1 MSDPFLSSEEYS
13 ERAHELY
20 SQGAFDE
27 AVDVLRDGLS
37 VYPFAAELHVGL
49 GYARLAREEYAWAR
63 ASFERALGLH
73 PGQEDALAG
82 LAETLLKFGERA
94 RALRCYDQ
102 ILALG
107 FREDHDLMIQ
117 IGRALFREGMFG
129 HARGFFEI
137 CATHHPDSSEAA
149 ASVGYAA
156 HRLGDEGSALYW
168 LRRALDLDATHS
180 EARIYLGNVL
190 YDRGEYEA
198 ALVHFERTEPHE
210 HTDELAIW
218 RIVELKKSIYRLP
231 TGDPELVPWRERLE
245 ELEGQLEP
253 VDHLL
258 SEVESVQPDGSARDP
273 TQLELF
279 GTLLVELRGM
289 QQRRSSDETHRVR
302 TTRGITYAGTW
313 DEIVLQMKMDDRD
326 WSEISVSDYMEQIAR
341 RNRTESGVIIP
352 AGDAES
358 FVRGSARAG
367 LLRILR

>member
-1 MSDPFLSSEEYS
+1 MSDPFLGSEEYG

-20 SQGAFDE
+20 NQGQYEE
-27 AVDVLRDGLS
+27 AVEVLREGLS
-37 VYPFAAELHVGL
+37 RYPSAAELHIGL

-63 ASFERALGLH
+63 AAFERALGLH

-82 LAETLLKFGERA
+82 LAETLLKFGERTQ
-94 RALRCYDQ
+94 ALRCYDE

-137 CATHHPDSSEAA
+137 CATHHPESSEAA
-149 ASVGYAA
+149 ASLGYAA
-156 HRLGDEGSALYW
+156 HRLGDEGNALLW

-231 TGDPELVPWRERLE
+231 VGDPELVPWRERLE
-245 ELEGQLEP
+245 ELEGDLEVVDQL
-253 VDHLL
+253 LA
-258 SEVESVQPDGSARDP
+258 EVEAIQPDGTVRDP

-279 GTLLVELRGM
+279 GTLLVELQGM
-289 QQRRSSDETHRVR
+289 QQRRSTEMHRVR
-302 TTRGITYAGTW
+302 TTRGVTYAGTW
-313 DEIVLQMKMDDRD
+313 EEIVLQMKMDDRH
-326 WSEISVSDYMEQIAR
+326 WSEVSLSDYMEQVAR
-341 RNRTESGVIIP
+341 KSRAETGMLIP
-352 AGDAES
+352 ATDAEA
-358 FVRGSARAG
+358 FVRGSALAG

>member
-1 MSDPFLSSEEYS
+1 MSDPFLGSEEYS

-20 SQGAFDE
+20 NQGQYDE
-27 AVDVLRDGLS
+27 AVEVLREGLAR
-37 VYPFAAELHVGL
+37 YPSAAELHIGM

-63 ASFERALGLH
+63 AAFERALGLH

-94 RALRCYDQ
+94 QALRCYDE

-137 CATHHPDSSEAA
+137 CVAHHPQSSEAA
-149 ASVGYAA
+149 ASLGYAA
-156 HRLGDEGSALYW
+156 HRLGDEGNALYW
-168 LRRALDLDATHS
+168 LRRALDLDASHS
-180 EARIYLGNVL
+180 EARVYLGNVL

-210 HTDELAIW
+210 HTDALAIW
-218 RIVELKKSIYRLP
+218 RIIELKKSIYRLP
-231 TGDPELVPWRERLE
+231 AGDPELVPWRQRLE
-245 ELEGQLEP
+245 ELEGDQEA
-253 VDHLL
+253 VDRLL
-258 SEVESVQPDGSARDP
+258 AEVEAIQPDGTVRDP

-279 GTLLVELRGM
+279 GTLLVELQGM
-289 QQRRSSDETHRVR
+289 QQPRSGEHHRVR
-302 TTRGITYAGTW
+302 SSRGVTYAGTW
-313 DEIVLQMKMDDRD
+313 EEIVLQMKMDDRQ
-326 WSEISVSDYMEQIAR
+326 WSEVSLTDYMEQVAR
-341 RNRTESGVIIP
+341 RSRAETGVTIP
-352 AGDAES
+352 ATDAEA
-358 FVRGSARAG
+358 FVRGSALAG

>member
-1 MSDPFLSSEEYS
+1 MSDPFLGSEEYG

-20 SQGAFDE
+20 NQGQYEE
-27 AVDVLRDGLS
+27 AVEVLREGLS
-37 VYPFAAELHVGL
+37 LYPSAAELHIGL
-49 GYARLAREEYAWAR
+49 GYARLAREEFAWAR
-63 ASFERALGLH
+63 AAFERALGLH

-82 LAETLLKFGERA
+82 LAETLLKFGERTQ
-94 RALRCYDQ
+94 ALRCYDE

-137 CATHHPDSSEAA
+137 CATHHSESSEAA
-149 ASVGYAA
+149 ASLGYAA
-156 HRLGDEGSALYW
+156 HRLGDEGNALYW

-198 ALVHFERTEPHE
+198 ALVHFERTDPQE

-231 TGDPELVPWRERLE
+231 VGDPELTPWRERLE
-245 ELEGQLEP
+245 ELEGELEAVDQLLA
-253 VDHLL
+253 D
-258 SEVESVQPDGSARDP
+258 VEAIQPDGTVRDP

-279 GTLLVELRGM
+279 GTLLVELQGM
-289 QQRRSSDETHRVR
+289 QQRRTAEMHRVR
-302 TTRGITYAGTW
+302 TTRGVTYAGTW
-313 DEIVLQMKMDDRD
+313 EEIVLQMKMDDRR
-326 WSEISVSDYMEQIAR
+326 WSEVSVSDYMEQVAR
-341 RNRTESGVIIP
+341 KSRAETGVIIP
-352 AGDAES
+352 ATDVEA
-358 FVRGSARAG
+358 FVRGSALAG

>member
-1 MSDPFLSSEEYS
+1 MSDPFLGSEEYS

-20 SQGAFDE
+20 NQGQYDE
-27 AVDVLRDGLS
+27 AVEVLREGLS
-37 VYPFAAELHVGL
+37 LYPSSAELHIGL

-63 ASFERALGLH
+63 AGFERALGLH
-73 PGQEDALAG
+73 PGQEDAMAG

-94 RALRCYDQ
+94 RALRCYDE

-137 CATHHPDSSEAA
+137 CATHHPESSEAA
-149 ASVGYAA
+149 ASLGYAA

-231 TGDPELVPWRERLE
+231 TGDPELVPWRQRLQ
-245 ELEGQLEP
+245 ELERDLEP
-253 VDHLL
+253 VDQLL
-258 SEVESVQPDGSARDP
+258 TEVEAIQSDGTVRDP

-279 GTLLVELRGM
+279 GTLLVELQGM
-289 QQRRSSDETHRVR
+289 QQRRSTEMHRVR
-302 TTRGITYAGTW
+302 TTRGVTYAGTW
-313 DEIVLQMKMDDRD
+313 EEIVLQMKMDDRH
-326 WSEISVSDYMEQIAR
+326 WSEVSVSDYMEQVAR
-341 RNRTESGVIIP
+341 KRRAETGVIIP
-352 AGDAES
+352 ATDAEA
-358 FVRGSARAG
+358 FVRGSALAG

>member
-1 MSDPFLSSEEYS
+1 MYN
-13 ERAHELY
+13 
-20 SQGAFDE
+20 QGQYDE
-27 AVDVLRDGLS
+27 AVEVLREGLS
-37 VYPFAAELHVGL
+37 LYPSSTELHIGL

-63 ASFERALGLH
+63 AGFERALGLH
-73 PGQEDALAG
+73 PGQEDAMAG

-94 RALRCYDQ
+94 RALRCYDE

-137 CATHHPDSSEAA
+137 CATHHPESSEAA
-149 ASVGYAA
+149 ASLGYAA

-231 TGDPELVPWRERLE
+231 TGDPELVPWRQRLQ
-245 ELEGQLEP
+245 ELERDLEP
-253 VDHLL
+253 VDQLL
-258 SEVESVQPDGSARDP
+258 TEVEAIQSDGTVRDP

-279 GTLLVELRGM
+279 GTLLVELQGM
-289 QQRRSSDETHRVR
+289 QQRRSTEMHRVR
-302 TTRGITYAGTW
+302 TTRGVTYAGTW
-313 DEIVLQMKMDDRD
+313 EEIVLQMKMDDRH
-326 WSEISVSDYMEQIAR
+326 WSEVSVSDYMEQVAR
-341 RNRTESGVIIP
+341 KRRAETGVIIP
-352 AGDAES
+352 ATDAEA
-358 FVRGSARAG
+358 FVRGSALAG

>member
-1 MSDPFLSSEEYS
+1 MSDPFLGSEEYG

-20 SQGAFDE
+20 NQGQYEE
-27 AVDVLRDGLS
+27 AVEVLREGLS
-37 VYPFAAELHVGL
+37 LYPSAAELHIGL
-49 GYARLAREEYAWAR
+49 GYARLAREEFAWAR
-63 ASFERALGLH
+63 AAFERALGLH

-82 LAETLLKFGERA
+82 LAETLLKFGERTQ
-94 RALRCYDQ
+94 ALRCYDE

-137 CATHHPDSSEAA
+137 CATHHSESSEAA
-149 ASVGYAA
+149 ASLGYAA
-156 HRLGDEGSALYW
+156 HRLGDEGNALYW

-198 ALVHFERTEPHE
+198 ALVHFERTEPQE

-231 TGDPELVPWRERLE
+231 VGDPELTPWRERLE
-245 ELEGQLEP
+245 ELEGELEAVDQLLADIEAI
-253 VDHLL
+253 
-258 SEVESVQPDGSARDP
+258 QPDGTVRDP

-279 GTLLVELRGM
+279 GTLLVELQGM
-289 QQRRSSDETHRVR
+289 QQRRTAEMHRVR
-302 TTRGITYAGTW
+302 TTRGVTYAGTW
-313 DEIVLQMKMDDRD
+313 EEIVLQMKMDDRR
-326 WSEISVSDYMEQIAR
+326 WSEVSVSDYMEQVAR
-341 RNRTESGVIIP
+341 KSRAETGVIIP
-352 AGDAES
+352 ATDAEA
-358 FVRGSARAG
+358 FVRGSALAG

>member
-1 MSDPFLSSEEYS
+1 MSDPFLGSEEYG

-20 SQGAFDE
+20 NQGQYEE
-27 AVDVLRDGLS
+27 AVEVLREGLS
-37 VYPFAAELHVGL
+37 RYPSAAELHIGL

-63 ASFERALGLH
+63 AAFERALGLH

-82 LAETLLKFGERA
+82 LAETLLKFGERTQ
-94 RALRCYDQ
+94 ALRCYDE

-137 CATHHPDSSEAA
+137 CATHHPESSEAA
-149 ASVGYAA
+149 ASLGYAA
-156 HRLGDEGSALYW
+156 HRLGDEGNALLW

-231 TGDPELVPWRERLE
+231 VGDPELVPWRERLE
-245 ELEGQLEP
+245 ELEGDLEVVDQL
-253 VDHLL
+253 LA
-258 SEVESVQPDGSARDP
+258 EVEAIQPDGTMRDP

-279 GTLLVELRGM
+279 GTLLVELQGM
-289 QQRRSSDETHRVR
+289 QQRRSTEMHRVR
-302 TTRGITYAGTW
+302 TTRGVTYAGTW
-313 DEIVLQMKMDDRD
+313 EEIVLQMKMDDRH
-326 WSEISVSDYMEQIAR
+326 WSEVSLSDYMEQVAR
-341 RNRTESGVIIP
+341 KSRAETGMLIP
-352 AGDAES
+352 ATDAEA
-358 FVRGSARAG
+358 FVRGSALAG

>member
-1 MSDPFLSSEEYS
+1 MSDPFLGSEEYG

-20 SQGAFDE
+20 NQGQYDE
-27 AVDVLRDGLS
+27 AVEVLREGLS
-37 VYPFAAELHVGL
+37 LYPSSAELHIGL

-63 ASFERALGLH
+63 AGFERALELH
-73 PGQEDALAG
+73 PGQEDAMAG
-82 LAETLLKFGERA
+82 LAETLLKFGERS
-94 RALRCYDQ
+94 RALRCYDE
-102 ILALG
+102 ILVLG

-129 HARGFFEI
+129 HGRGFFEI
-137 CATHHPDSSEAA
+137 CATHHPESSEAA

-198 ALVHFERTEPHE
+198 ALVHFERTEPQE

-231 TGDPELVPWRERLE
+231 VGDPELVPWRQRLE
-245 ELEGQLEP
+245 ELEGGLEP
-253 VDHLL
+253 VDRLL
-258 SEVESVQPDGSARDP
+258 AEVEAIQPDGTVRDP

-279 GTLLVELRGM
+279 GTLLVELQGM
-289 QQRRSSDETHRVR
+289 QQRRSTEMHRVR
-302 TTRGITYAGTW
+302 TTRGVTYAGTW
-313 DEIVLQMKMDDRD
+313 EEIVLQMKMDDRH
-326 WSEISVSDYMEQIAR
+326 WSEVSLTDYMVQVAR
-341 RNRTESGVIIP
+341 RSRAETGVIIP
-352 AGDAES
+352 ATDAEA
-358 FVRGSARAG
+358 FVRGSALAG

>member
-1 MSDPFLSSEEYS
+1 MSDPFLGSEEYG

-20 SQGAFDE
+20 NQGQYEE
-27 AVDVLRDGLS
+27 AVEVLREGLS
-37 VYPFAAELHVGL
+37 RYPSAAELHIGL

-63 ASFERALGLH
+63 AAFERALGLH

-82 LAETLLKFGERA
+82 LAETLLKFGERTQ
-94 RALRCYDQ
+94 ALRCYDE

-137 CATHHPDSSEAA
+137 CATHHPESSEAA
-149 ASVGYAA
+149 ASLGYAA
-156 HRLGDEGSALYW
+156 HRLGDEGNALLW

-231 TGDPELVPWRERLE
+231 VGDPELVPWRERLE
-245 ELEGQLEP
+245 ELEGDLEVVDQL
-253 VDHLL
+253 LA
-258 SEVESVQPDGSARDP
+258 EVEAIQPDGTVRDP

-279 GTLLVELRGM
+279 GTLLVELQGM
-289 QQRRSSDETHRVR
+289 QQRRSTETHRVR
-302 TTRGITYAGTW
+302 TTRGVTYAGTW
-313 DEIVLQMKMDDRD
+313 EEIVLQMKMDDRH
-326 WSEISVSDYMEQIAR
+326 WSEVSLSDYMEQVAR
-341 RNRTESGVIIP
+341 KSRAETGMLIP
-352 AGDAES
+352 ATDAEA
-358 FVRGSARAG
+358 FVRGSALAG

>member
-1 MSDPFLSSEEYS
+1 MSDPFLGSEDYS

-20 SQGAFDE
+20 NQGAFDE
-27 AVDVLRDGLS
+27 AIDILRDGLA
-37 VYPFAAELHVGL
+37 VYPFTAELHVGL
-49 GYARLAREEYAWAR
+49 GYARLAREEFVWAR
-63 ASFERALGLH
+63 QCFERALGLH
-73 PGQEDALAG
+73 AGHEDALAG

-94 RALRCYDQ
+94 AALRCYDE

-137 CATHHPDSSEAA
+137 CATHHADSSEAA

-156 HRLGDEGSALYW
+156 HRLGDEEAALYW
-168 LRRALDLDATHS
+168 LRRSLDLDATHS

-190 YDRGEYEA
+190 YDRGEYDA

-231 TGDPELVPWRERLE
+231 AGDPELTPWRERLE
-245 ELEGQLEP
+245 DLEAELES

-258 SEVESVQPDGSARDP
+258 AEVEAIQPDGSIRDP
-273 TQLELF
+273 HQLELF
-279 GTLLVELRGM
+279 GTLLVELQGM
-289 QQRRSSDETHRVR
+289 QQRKAGGETHRIR
-302 TTRGITYAGTW
+302 TTGGVTYSGTW
-313 DEIVLQMKMDDRD
+313 EEIVLQMKMDDRD
-326 WSEISVSDYMEQIAR
+326 WAEVSVNDYMEQMAR
-341 RNRTESGVIIP
+341 KRRVETGVIIP
-352 AGDAES
+352 ANDAES
-358 FVRGSARAG
+358 FVRGSALAG
-367 LLRILR
+367 MLRILR

>member
-1 MSDPFLSSEEYS
+1 MSDPFLGSEEYS

-20 SQGAFDE
+20 NQGQYDE
-27 AVDVLRDGLS
+27 AVEVLREGLS
-37 VYPFAAELHVGL
+37 LYPSSAELHIGL

-63 ASFERALGLH
+63 AGFERALGLH
-73 PGQEDALAG
+73 PGQEDAMAG

-94 RALRCYDQ
+94 RALRCYDE

-137 CATHHPDSSEAA
+137 CATHHPEAAEAA
-149 ASVGYAA
+149 ASLGYAA

-231 TGDPELVPWRERLE
+231 TGDPELVPWRQRLQ
-245 ELEGQLEP
+245 ELERDLEP
-253 VDHLL
+253 VDQLL
-258 SEVESVQPDGSARDP
+258 TEVEAIQPDGTVRDP

-279 GTLLVELRGM
+279 GTLLVELQGM
-289 QQRRSSDETHRVR
+289 QQRRSTEMHRVR
-302 TTRGITYAGTW
+302 TTRGVTYAGTW
-313 DEIVLQMKMDDRD
+313 EEIVLQMKMDDRH
-326 WSEISVSDYMEQIAR
+326 WSEVSVSDYMEQVAR
-341 RNRTESGVIIP
+341 KRRAETGVIIP
-352 AGDAES
+352 ATDAEA
-358 FVRGSARAG
+358 FVRGSALAG

>member
-20 SQGAFDE
+20 NQGQYDD
-27 AVDVLRDGLS
+27 AVEVLREGLS
-37 VYPFAAELHVGL
+37 RYPSAAELHMGL

-63 ASFERALGLH
+63 VAFEHALGLH

-82 LAETLLKFGERA
+82 LAETLLKLGERA

-137 CATHHPDSSEAA
+137 CATHHPESSEAA

-156 HRLGDEGSALYW
+156 HRLGDEASALYW

-198 ALVHFERTEPHE
+198 ALVHFERTEPPE

-218 RIVELKKSIYRLP
+218 RIIELKKSIYRLP
-231 TGDPELVPWRERLE
+231 PGDPELVPWRQRRE
-245 ELEGQLEP
+245 ELEGDVEP
-253 VDHLL
+253 VDRLL
-258 SEVESVQPDGSARDP
+258 AEVEAIQPDGTVRDP

-279 GTLLVELRGM
+279 GTLLMELQGM
-289 QQRRSSDETHRVR
+289 QQRRSTETHRVR
-302 TTRGITYAGTW
+302 TTRGVTYAGTW
-313 DEIVLQMKMDDRD
+313 EEIVLQMKMDDRD
-326 WSEISVSDYMEQIAR
+326 WSEVSVTDYMEQVAR
-341 RNRTESGVIIP
+341 RSRAESGVIIP
-352 AGDAES
+352 ATDAEA
-358 FVRGSARAG
+358 FVRGSAVAG

>member
-1 MSDPFLSSEEYS
+1 MSDPFLSSEEFS

-20 SQGAFDE
+20 NQGAFDE
-27 AVDVLRDGLS
+27 AVEVLRQGLAL
-37 VYPFAAELHVGL
+37 YPFAAELHVGM
-49 GYARLAREEYAWAR
+49 GYAQMAREEYAWAR
-63 ASFERALGLH
+63 RSFEQALGLH
-73 PGQEDALAG
+73 PGHEDALAG
-82 LAETLLKFGERA
+82 LAETLLKFGERS
-94 RALRCYDQ
+94 RALRCYDE

-168 LRRALDLDATHS
+168 LRRALDLDPAHS

-198 ALVHFERTEPHE
+198 ALVHFERTEPEE

-218 RIVELKKSIYRLP
+218 RIIELKKSIYRLP
-231 TGDPELVPWRERLE
+231 AGDPELSPWRQRLE
-245 ELEGQLEP
+245 ELEGELEP
-253 VDHLL
+253 EDRLL
-258 SEVESVQPDGSARDP
+258 AEVEAIQPDGSLRDP
-273 TQLELF
+273 AQLELF
-279 GTLLVELRGM
+279 GTLLVELQGM
-289 QQRRSSDETHRVR
+289 QQRRGPRESHRVR
-302 TTRGITYAGTW
+302 TTRGVTYTGTW
-313 DEIVLQMKMDDRD
+313 EEIVLQMKMDDRE
-326 WSEISVSDYMEQIAR
+326 WSDVSVSDYMEQVSR
-341 RNRTESGVIIP
+341 RSRAETGVIIP
-352 AGDAES
+352 ATDAES
-358 FVRGSARAG
+358 FVRGSALAG

>member
-1 MSDPFLSSEEYS
+1 MSDPFLGSEEYS

-20 SQGAFDE
+20 NQGQYDE
-27 AVDVLRDGLS
+27 AVEVLREGLS
-37 VYPFAAELHVGL
+37 LYPSSAELHIGL

-63 ASFERALGLH
+63 AGFERALGLH
-73 PGQEDALAG
+73 PGQEDAMAG

-94 RALRCYDQ
+94 RALRCYDE

-137 CATHHPDSSEAA
+137 CATHHPESSEAA
-149 ASVGYAA
+149 ASLGYAA

-231 TGDPELVPWRERLE
+231 TGDPELVPWRQRLQ
-245 ELEGQLEP
+245 ELERDLEP
-253 VDHLL
+253 VDQLL
-258 SEVESVQPDGSARDP
+258 TEVEAIQPDGTVRDP

-279 GTLLVELRGM
+279 GTLLVELQGM
-289 QQRRSSDETHRVR
+289 QQRRSTEMHRVR
-302 TTRGITYAGTW
+302 TTRGVTYAGTW
-313 DEIVLQMKMDDRD
+313 EEIVLQMKMDDRH
-326 WSEISVSDYMEQIAR
+326 WSEVSVSDYMEQVAR
-341 RNRTESGVIIP
+341 KRRAETGVIIP
-352 AGDAES
+352 ATDAEA
-358 FVRGSARAG
+358 FVRGSALAG

>member
-1 MSDPFLSSEEYS
+1 MSDPFLGSEEYG

-20 SQGAFDE
+20 NQGQYDE
-27 AVDVLRDGLS
+27 AVEVLREGLS
-37 VYPFAAELHVGL
+37 LYPSSAELHIGL

-63 ASFERALGLH
+63 AGFERALGLH
-73 PGQEDALAG
+73 PGQEDAMAG

-94 RALRCYDQ
+94 RALRCYDE
-102 ILALG
+102 ILSLG

-137 CATHHPDSSEAA
+137 CATHHPESSEAA
-149 ASVGYAA
+149 ASLGYAA

-198 ALVHFERTEPHE
+198 ALVHFERTEPQE

-231 TGDPELVPWRERLE
+231 VGDPELVPWRQRLE
-245 ELEGQLEP
+245 ELEGGLEP
-253 VDHLL
+253 VDQLL
-258 SEVESVQPDGSARDP
+258 AEVEAIQPDGTVRDP

-279 GTLLVELRGM
+279 GTLLVELQGM
-289 QQRRSSDETHRVR
+289 QQRRSAEMHRVR
-302 TTRGITYAGTW
+302 TTRGVTYAGSW
-313 DEIVLQMKMDDRD
+313 EEIVLQMKMDDRH
-326 WSEISVSDYMEQIAR
+326 WSEVSLSDYMEQVAR
-341 RNRTESGVIIP
+341 KSRVETGVIIP
-352 AGDAES
+352 ATDAEA
-358 FVRGSARAG
+358 FVRGSALAG

>member
-1 MSDPFLSSEEYS
+1 MSDPFLGSEEYG

-20 SQGAFDE
+20 NQGQYEE
-27 AVDVLRDGLS
+27 AVEVLREGLS
-37 VYPFAAELHVGL
+37 RYPSAAELHIGL

-63 ASFERALGLH
+63 AAFERALGLH

-82 LAETLLKFGERA
+82 LAETLLKFGERTQ
-94 RALRCYDQ
+94 ALRCYDE

-137 CATHHPDSSEAA
+137 CATHHPESSEAA
-149 ASVGYAA
+149 ASLGYAA
-156 HRLGDEGSALYW
+156 HRLGDEGNALYW

-218 RIVELKKSIYRLP
+218 RIVELKKSVYRLP
-231 TGDPELVPWRERLE
+231 VGDPELGPWRERLE
-245 ELEGQLEP
+245 ELEGDLEP
-253 VDHLL
+253 VDQLL
-258 SEVESVQPDGSARDP
+258 SEVEAIQPDGTVRDP

-279 GTLLVELRGM
+279 GTLLVELQGM
-289 QQRRSSDETHRVR
+289 QQRRTSEMHRVR
-302 TTRGITYAGTW
+302 TTRGVTYAGTW
-313 DEIVLQMKMDDRD
+313 EEIVLQMKMDDRH
-326 WSEISVSDYMEQIAR
+326 WSEVSLSDYMEQVAR
-341 RNRTESGVIIP
+341 KRRAETGVIIP
-352 AGDAES
+352 ATDAEA
-358 FVRGSARAG
+358 FVRGSALAG

>member
-1 MSDPFLSSEEYS
+1 MSDPFLGSEEYS

-20 SQGAFDE
+20 NQGQYDE
-27 AVDVLRDGLS
+27 AVEVLREGLS
-37 VYPFAAELHVGL
+37 LYPSSAELHIGL

-63 ASFERALGLH
+63 AGFERALGLH
-73 PGQEDALAG
+73 PGQEDAMAG

-94 RALRCYDQ
+94 RALRCYDE

-137 CATHHPDSSEAA
+137 CATHHPESSEAA
-149 ASVGYAA
+149 ASLGYAA

-190 YDRGEYEA
+190 YDRGEDEA
-198 ALVHFERTEPHE
+198 ALLHFERPEPHE

-231 TGDPELVPWRERLE
+231 TGDPELVPWRQRLQ
-245 ELEGQLEP
+245 ELERDLEP
-253 VDHLL
+253 VDQLL
-258 SEVESVQPDGSARDP
+258 TEVEAIQPDGTVRDP

-279 GTLLVELRGM
+279 GTLLVELQGM
-289 QQRRSSDETHRVR
+289 QQRRSTEMHRVR
-302 TTRGITYAGTW
+302 TTRGVTYAGTW
-313 DEIVLQMKMDDRD
+313 EEIVLQMKMDDRH
-326 WSEISVSDYMEQIAR
+326 WSEVSVSDYMEQVAR
-341 RNRTESGVIIP
+341 KRRAETGVIIP
-352 AGDAES
+352 ATDAEA
-358 FVRGSARAG
+358 FVRGSALAG